1 MNELKLSF
9 PDLNE
14 LKLRLDIIEK
24 SLKRL
29 CKSDQLKPLLSPKEL
44 AEVLGKTTRTLQNW
58 RGEQKGPVYCQFG
71 DNIWYRRE
79 DVEDFMLQYRI
90 NGNNQNRNIP

>member
-1 MNELKLSF
+1 MKKIEIEMPSNEELIEK
-9 PDLNE
+9 LNE
-14 LKLRLDIIEK
+14 LEKKLDLLTKPKQLD
-24 SLKRL
+24 
-29 CKSDQLKPLLSPKEL
+29 PLLSPKEL
-44 AEVLGKTTRTLQNW
+44 AEVLGRTTRTLQNW
-58 RGEQKGPVYCQFG
+58 RGEEKGPVYCQFG